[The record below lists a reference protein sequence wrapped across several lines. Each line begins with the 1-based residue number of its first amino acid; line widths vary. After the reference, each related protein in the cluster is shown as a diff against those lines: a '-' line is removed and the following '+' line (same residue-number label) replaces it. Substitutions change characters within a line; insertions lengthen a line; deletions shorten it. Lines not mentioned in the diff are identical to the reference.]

1 MGQVRAVHRW
11 LMKIFLRDTKT
22 GRFYAGPE
30 KWTADD
36 TEAYDFQETNLALD
50 AVQERRLHRIEV
62 LMRFE
67 NPAFEIPLKVV
78 NAEL

>member
-1 MGQVRAVHRW
+1 
-11 LMKIFLRDTKT
+11 MKVLLRDTQT

-36 TEAYDFQETNLALD
+36 SEALDFEETDLALD
-50 AVQERRLHRIEV
+50 AVCDSKLHKIEV

-67 NPAFEIPLKVV
+67 DPVFEIPLKVIRPP
-78 NAEL
+78 A